1 MLGALIRR
9 ERERL
14 GLSQVR
20 LARLVGCTPRTIWR
34 LEHDP
39 RLRPHVRIK
48 RRLAASLDL
57 PLETVEEAI
66 RRQLRAD
73 TERPPAA

>member
-1 MLGALIRR
+1 MLGTLIRR

-20 LARLVGCTPRTIWR
+20 LARLVGCTPKTIWR

-39 RLRPHVRIK
+39 GLRPHVRIK
-48 RRLAASLDL
+48 RRLAMALDL

-66 RRQLRAD
+66 RRQPRAD
-73 TERPPAA
+73 TEQPPAA